1 MKPEVLR
8 LINLLDWSLDSNGH
22 KKAKGVNENVVA
34 TISHDEYKDVLLNN
48 KCITHSK
55 NRIQTKDHRIRTYEM
70 NKISLPCFDSK
81 LYIKNNRCDGLAL
94 GY

>member
-1 MKPEVLR
+1 MYR
-8 LINLLDWSLDSNGH
+8 
-22 KKAKGVNENVVA
+22 
-34 TISHDEYKDVLLNN
+34 
-48 KCITHSK
+48 HSK